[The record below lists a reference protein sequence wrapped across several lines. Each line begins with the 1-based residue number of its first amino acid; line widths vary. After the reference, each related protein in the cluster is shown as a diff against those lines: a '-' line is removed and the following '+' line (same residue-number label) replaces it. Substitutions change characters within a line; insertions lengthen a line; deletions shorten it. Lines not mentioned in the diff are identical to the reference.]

1 MRTIPFTLAAV
12 AATLALGAGGAWAD
26 EKCFGVA
33 AAGKGTG
40 PSGASVVDYQGD
52 AWIMVAD
59 GTCLTAALP
68 VQPDGTPR
76 RGSLDPLGR
85 DRP

>member
-1 MRTIPFTLAAV
+1 MRTVFGTFASATVLALAAG
-12 AATLALGAGGAWAD
+12 TALAD
-26 EKCFGVA
+26 EKCYGVA

-40 PSGASVVDYQGD
+40 PSGASSVDYQGD
-52 AWIMVAD
+52 AWVMVAD
-59 GTCLTAALP
+59 GTCLTTALP

-76 RGSLDPLGR
+76 RGSLEPIDR